1 MISLSDRL
9 SMVSSLLGNAN
20 VIADVG
26 CDHGYLPIYLL
37 ETGAYSSAIAM
48 DVNEGPLR
56 KARENIRLHNLS
68 ERIDIRLSDGV
79 SKLTVGEADS
89 ISICGMGGNVM
100 MHILQMG
107 EPVFKSTSVIVIQP
121 QSEYALLRKYLLE
134 NGYVFDD
141 EDIVFEDGKYYFA
154 WKLHHERDMSNKMDS
169 DSDAAVRSNDSD
181 NVVLDYPDVKFCY
194 SQLLCERGDKVCRDY
209 IESYRESPNKSIQN
223 IQSHSPGNIKL
234 EQLAYECSAI
244 DNIFDIYYNNS

>member
-37 ETGAYSSAIAM
+37 ESGAYLSAIAL

-56 KARENIRLHNLS
+56 KARENIRLYNLS

-100 MHILQMG
+100 MHIFDCG
-107 EPVFKSTSVIVIQP
+107 ETVLKSTPVIVIQP

-154 WKLHHERDMSNKMDS
+154 WKLHYDKDMSNKTDRDS
-169 DSDAAVRSNDSD
+169 GATSCDSGNA
-181 NVVLDYPDVKFCY
+181 VLDYPDVKFCY
-194 SQLLCERGDKVCRDY
+194 SPFLYERGDKVYKDY
-209 IESYRESPNKSIQN
+209 LDSYYRSLNQSIQN

-234 EQLAYECSAI
+234 EQLAHECSTI

>member
-37 ETGAYSSAIAM
+37 ESGAYSSAIAM
-48 DVNEGPLR
+48 DVNEGPLC

-79 SKLTVGEADS
+79 SELNVGEADS

-107 EPVFKSTSVIVIQP
+107 ETVFKSTSVIVIQP

-134 NGYVFDD
+134 KGYVFDD

-154 WKLHHERDMSNKMDS
+154 WKLHYDKDVSNKTDRDS
-169 DSDAAVRSNDSD
+169 GVAACDSD
-181 NVVLDYPDVKFCY
+181 NAALDYPDVKFCY
-194 SQLLCERGDKVCRDY
+194 SRLLCERGDKVYRDY
-209 IESYRESPNKSIQN
+209 IESYRESLNKSIQN

-234 EQLAYECSAI
+234 EQLAHECSTI
-244 DNIFDIYYNNS
+244 DNIMDKYYN

>member
-37 ETGAYSSAIAM
+37 ESGTYTRAIAM
-48 DVNEGPLR
+48 DVNEGPLC

-79 SKLTVGEADS
+79 SKLNVSEADS

-100 MHILQMG
+100 MHIFDCG
-107 EPVFKSTSVIVIQP
+107 ETVLKSTPVIVIQP

-141 EDIVFEDGKYYFA
+141 EDIVLEDGKYYFA
-154 WKLHHERDMSNKMDS
+154 WKLHYDKDVSNKPDRP
-169 DSDAAVRSNDSD
+169 AGTTTCDSD
-181 NVVLDYPDVKFCY
+181 NAVLDYPDVKFCY
-194 SQLLCERGDKVCRDY
+194 SPFLYERGDKVYKDY
-209 IESYRESPNKSIQN
+209 LDSYYRSLNQSIQN
-223 IQSHSPGNIKL
+223 IQSNSPGNIKL

-244 DNIFDIYYNNS
+244 DNITDIYYN

>member
-20 VIADVG
+20 VIADIG

-37 ETGAYSSAIAM
+37 ESGAYSSAIAM

-79 SKLTVGEADS
+79 SKLNVGEADS

-100 MHILQMG
+100 MHIFDCG
-107 EPVFKSTSVIVIQP
+107 ETVLKSTPVIVIQP

-141 EDIVFEDGKYYFA
+141 EDIVLEDGKYYFA
-154 WKLHHERDMSNKMDS
+154 WKLHYDKDKSNKTDR
-169 DSDAAVRSNDSD
+169 DASTTTCDSD
-181 NVVLDYPDVKFCY
+181 NAVLDYPDVKFCY
-194 SQLLCERGDKVCRDY
+194 SPILYERGDKVYKDY
-209 IESYRESPNKSIQN
+209 LDSYYRSLKQSIQN

>member
-1 MISLSDRL
+1 MIRLSDRL

-20 VIADVG
+20 VIADIG

-37 ETGAYSSAIAM
+37 ESDAYSSAIAM
-48 DVNEGPLR
+48 DVNEGPLC
-56 KARENIRLHNLS
+56 KARENIRLHNIS

-79 SKLTVGEADS
+79 SKLNVGEADS

-100 MHILQMG
+100 MHIFDCG
-107 EPVFKSTSVIVIQP
+107 ETVLKSTPVIVIQP

-141 EDIVFEDGKYYFA
+141 EDIVLEDGKYYFA
-154 WKLHHERDMSNKMDS
+154 WKLHYDKDMSNKTDRDS
-169 DSDAAVRSNDSD
+169 GAAVRGGDTD
-181 NVVLDYPDVKFCY
+181 NAVLDYPDVKFCY
-194 SQLLCERGDKVCRDY
+194 SRLLCERGDKVYRDY
-209 IESYRESPNKSIQN
+209 IESYRESLNKSIQN

-234 EQLAYECSAI
+234 EQLAYECSTI
-244 DNIFDIYYNNS
+244 DNIMDIYYNNK

>member
-37 ETGAYSSAIAM
+37 ESDAYSSAIAM

-79 SKLTVGEADS
+79 SKLNVGEADS
-89 ISICGMGGNVM
+89 VSICGMGGNVM
-100 MHILQMG
+100 MHIFDCG
-107 EPVFKSTSVIVIQP
+107 ETVLKSTPVIVIQP

-134 NGYVFDD
+134 NGFIFDD
-141 EDIVFEDGKYYFA
+141 EDIILEDGKYYFA
-154 WKLHHERDMSNKMDS
+154 WKLHYDENMSNKTDRNS
-169 DSDAAVRSNDSD
+169 GAAACDTDDVA
-181 NVVLDYPDVKFCY
+181 LDCPDVKFCY
-194 SQLLCERGDKVCRDY
+194 SPFLYERGDKVYKDY
-209 IESYRESPNKSIQN
+209 LYSYYRSIKQSIQN

-234 EQLAYECSAI
+234 EQLAHECSVV
-244 DNIFDIYYNNS
+244 DNIIDIYYN

>member
-37 ETGAYSSAIAM
+37 ESGAYLSAIAM

-100 MHILQMG
+100 MHIFDCG
-107 EPVFKSTSVIVIQP
+107 ETVLKSTPVIVIQP

-134 NGYVFDD
+134 NEYAFDD

-154 WKLHHERDMSNKMDS
+154 WKLHYDKDVSNKTDS
-169 DSDAAVRSNDSD
+169 PANITTCNSGNA
-181 NVVLDYPDVKFCY
+181 VLDYPDVKFCY
-194 SQLLCERGDKVCRDY
+194 SPFLYKRGDKVYKDY
-209 IESYRESPNKSIQN
+209 LDSYYRSLNQSIQN

>member
-1 MISLSDRL
+1 MIALSDRL
-9 SMVSSLLGNAN
+9 TMVSSLLGNAN

-37 ETGAYSSAIAM
+37 ETGTYHRAIAL

-56 KARENIRLHNLS
+56 KARENIGLHNLS
-68 ERIDIRLSDGV
+68 DRIDIRLSDGV
-79 SKLTVGEADS
+79 SALKAGEADS

-100 MHILQMG
+100 MHIFQMG
-107 EPVFKSTSVIVIQP
+107 EAIFKSTPVIVIQP
-121 QSEYALLRKYLLE
+121 QSEYTLLRKYLLE

-141 EDIVFEDGKYYFA
+141 EDIVLEDGKYYFA
-154 WKLHHERDMSNKMDS
+154 WKLHHERDMSNKTDRNAGAAAC
-169 DSDAAVRSNDSD
+169 DTRDAA
-181 NVVLDYPDVKFCY
+181 LDYPDVKFCY
-194 SQLLCERGDKVCRDY
+194 SQLLCERGDKVYRDY
-209 IESYRESPNKSIQN
+209 IESYRESLNKSIQN

-234 EQLAYECSAI
+234 EQLAHECSAI

>member
-37 ETGAYSSAIAM
+37 ESGAYLSAIAM

-79 SKLTVGEADS
+79 SRLTVGEADS

-100 MHILQMG
+100 MHIFDCG
-107 EPVFKSTSVIVIQP
+107 EIVFKSTPVIVIQP

-154 WKLHHERDMSNKMDS
+154 WKLHYDKDVSNKS
-169 DSDAAVRSNDSD
+169 DSYAIATTCDSGNAA
-181 NVVLDYPDVKFCY
+181 LDYSDVKFCY
-194 SQLLCERGDKVCRDY
+194 SPILYERGDKVYKDY
-209 IESYRESPNKSIQN
+209 LDSYYRSLNQSIQN
-223 IQSHSPGNIKL
+223 IQFHSPGNIKL
-234 EQLAYECSAI
+234 EQLAYECSTI
-244 DNIFDIYYNNS
+244 DNIMDKYYN

>member
-9 SMVSSLLGNAN
+9 SMVSFLLGNAN

-37 ETGAYSSAIAM
+37 ESGAYLSAIAM

-56 KARENIRLHNLS
+56 KARGNIMLHNLS

-100 MHILQMG
+100 MHIFDCG
-107 EPVFKSTSVIVIQP
+107 ETVFKSTSVIVIQP

-154 WKLHHERDMSNKMDS
+154 WKLHHERDMSNKTDRDS
-169 DSDAAVRSNDSD
+169 GAAACDTIDAA
-181 NVVLDYPDVKFCY
+181 LDYPDVKFCY
-194 SQLLCERGDKVCRDY
+194 SPILYERGDKVYKEYLD
-209 IESYRESPNKSIQN
+209 SYYRSLNQSIQN

-234 EQLAYECSAI
+234 EQLAYECSTI

>member
-37 ETGAYSSAIAM
+37 ESGAYSSAIAM

-56 KARENIRLHNLS
+56 KARENIKLHNLS

-79 SKLTVGEADS
+79 SRLTVGEADS

-107 EPVFKSTSVIVIQP
+107 EIVFKSTPVIVIQP

-141 EDIVFEDGKYYFA
+141 EDIIFEDGKYYFA
-154 WKLHHERDMSNKMDS
+154 WKLHHERDVSNKTDRGS
-169 DSDAAVRSNDSD
+169 GAAACDTIDAA
-181 NVVLDYPDVKFCY
+181 LDYPDVKFCY
-194 SQLLCERGDKVCRDY
+194 SPILYERGDKVYKDY
-209 IESYRESPNKSIQN
+209 LDSYYRLLNQSIQN

-234 EQLAYECSAI
+234 EQLAHECSTI
-244 DNIFDIYYNNS
+244 DNIMDKYYN

>member
-37 ETGAYSSAIAM
+37 ESGAYSSAIAM
-48 DVNEGPLR
+48 DVNEGPLC

-79 SKLTVGEADS
+79 SELNVGEADS

-107 EPVFKSTSVIVIQP
+107 ETVFKSTSVIVIQP

-134 NGYVFDD
+134 KGYVFDD

-154 WKLHHERDMSNKMDS
+154 WKLHYDKDVSNKTDRDS
-169 DSDAAVRSNDSD
+169 GVAACDSD
-181 NVVLDYPDVKFCY
+181 NAALDYPDVKFCY
-194 SQLLCERGDKVCRDY
+194 SRLLCERGDKVYRDY
-209 IESYRESPNKSIQN
+209 IESYRESLNKSIQN

-234 EQLAYECSAI
+234 EQLDHECSVV
-244 DNIFDIYYNNS
+244 DNI

>member
-37 ETGAYSSAIAM
+37 ESGAYSSAIAM
-48 DVNEGPLR
+48 DVNEGPLC

-100 MHILQMG
+100 MHIFDCG
-107 EPVFKSTSVIVIQP
+107 ETVLKPTPIIVIQP

-141 EDIVFEDGKYYFA
+141 EDIVLEDGKYYFA
-154 WKLHHERDMSNKMDS
+154 WKLHYDKDMSNKTDRCAGT
-169 DSDAAVRSNDSD
+169 AAYDSD
-181 NVVLDYPDVKFCY
+181 NAVLDYPDVKFCY
-194 SQLLCERGDKVCRDY
+194 SPILYERGDKVYKDY
-209 IESYRESPNKSIQN
+209 LDSYYRSLKQSIQN

-234 EQLAYECSAI
+234 EQLDYECSAI
-244 DNIFDIYYNNS
+244 DNIFDIYYNS